1 MAAIVVTAQT
11 PEVLSA
17 CRGGTFAS
25 CAGVDALLVIGALPH
40 AINRASGDNVAQAQ
54 SPLWGCGTL
63 SAVEQ
68 TARRSSPIERS
79 GIIGPSAD

>member
-25 CAGVDALLVIGALPH
+25 CAGVNALLVIGALPH
-40 AINRASGDNVAQAQ
+40 AINRVSGDNVAQAQ
-54 SPLWGCGTL
+54 SPLWGCRDSLCSRTNRPPQQ
-63 SAVEQ
+63 SY
-68 TARRSSPIERS
+68 
-79 GIIGPSAD
+79 